1 MVHKMG
7 DFIVESD
14 SDKKVTADE
23 LWRLLQDREKTIQ
36 VQGEK
41 IECLQEELSRLRE
54 ERDNLLKRV
63 ATFTLKTPDIS
74 VTTSRNGDD
83 LLRQKSRSRSVGG
96 SPLESPRTSKLVN
109 QGGNITQGN
118 RCQRQRSLRRT
129 EDEVK
134 KSRSQS
140 VAYELSQD
148 LQEKQVEML
157 ERKYGGSIRSRRAAK
172 TIQRAFRQYCM
183 NRNFEKLRIAV
194 GERRLSKRLSELGR
208 SNTIWTDR
216 ISADSHYSTSMGA
229 TLIQS
234 NGDIQRHSE
243 TNQEMGGKYISGYD
257 GTNYRE
263 HPRMKPQMSLDPN
276 IKLDQNRVKLPRK
289 DRKRLE
295 RCTEVVDQPDIPVEE
310 KSHLND
316 ETNNNRNSYPE
327 MNDSSNSESPQNSVD
342 LHSFHFETLLESKET
357 DILVDSFQSDGA
369 IHSVHSEPM
378 LHPDLSSNLG
388 ISQKPST
395 SSLYSN
401 TSTDTYDSAK
411 SRSASYENFRTNYS
425 DSGSLGSQGDI
436 QIKVEQLSPDG
447 IRTQEQKQMAD
458 QTLKYYM
465 NQEVKMRGKNEGS
478 AKKPPLVPARAPEA
492 SPIWKRKS
500 TANGGPGSV
509 TTPTQKT
516 LEPKRMSNIS
526 EMSEADSLD
535 GRCSSSPSSENVSLG
550 GDSSIGYQKRI
561 RLSMT
566 PDHQQVMPKMADK
579 HRKRTYRIGLN
590 LFNKKPEK
598 GIRFLCEYGFIDE
611 SPHVVA
617 RFLITRKGLSKQM
630 IGEYLGNLQNEFNM
644 EVLHYFAQEI
654 DLAGLQVDMA
664 LRKFQSCFRMP
675 GEAQKIERLMEA
687 FASRYC
693 FCNPDQVKNFKNLD
707 VVFLLAFAIIMLN
720 TDLHNSNIKPERRM
734 KLEDFIKNLRGI
746 DDGDDVDRDML
757 VGIYERIST
766 SELRPGVDH
775 VTQVMKVEQTI
786 VGKRPQ
792 LALSHRRLVCYCR
805 LYEVHDPQ
813 KKEKIGLHQREVFLF
828 NDIIFVTK
836 IFSKK
841 KTGITYAFKQSFPL
855 CGMQVFLF
863 ETAHYQFGVRLNNS
877 LDGKVLMTFNAR
889 NDHDRQKFVED
900 LKEAILESNGMEQYR
915 IEEELQRHSAKNNT
929 IDRHYANDDSRVLM
943 YELSKPSDPTLNRL
957 SAPECGGLK
966 KLPLSNSLTDLCEA
980 PGMRRG
986 SSGGSLDSGVASGSS
1001 GGVNSSGESLGAQ
1014 HVQVQHPQR
1023 SPVTR
1028 APYSSSQEHRGVRP
1042 RHPKTSAVYLHSHG
1056 SVPEGTEV

>member
-1 MVHKMG
+1 MVKPQ
-7 DFIVESD
+7 FL
-14 SDKKVTADE
+14 KN
-23 LWRLLQDREKTIQ
+23 
-36 VQGEK
+36 
-41 IECLQEELSRLRE
+41 IEMEFKRRSRQ
-54 ERDNLLKRV
+54 KRHG
-63 ATFTLKTPDIS
+63 S

-216 ISADSHYSTSMGA
+216 ISADSHYNSSMGA
-229 TLIQS
+229 TLIQN
-234 NGDIQRHSE
+234 NGDIQRHTD
-243 TNQEMGGKYISGYD
+243 TNQEPGGKYISNYD
-257 GTNYRE
+257 ATGYRE
-263 HPRMKPQMSLDPN
+263 HQKMKHQMSLDPN
-276 IKLDQNRVKLPRK
+276 MKFDPNRVKLPRK

-295 RCTEVVDQPDIPVEE
+295 RCTEVLDQPDIPQEE
-310 KSHLND
+310 KSHLKD

-342 LHSFHFETLLESKET
+342 LHSFHFETLLEGKET

-378 LHPDLSSNLG
+378 LHPDLASNLG

-478 AKKPPLVPARAPEA
+478 AKKPPVVPARAPEA
-492 SPIWKRKS
+492 SPIWKRKCA
-500 TANGGPGSV
+500 TNGGPGAV
-509 TTPTQKT
+509 TPPQKT

-550 GDSSIGYQKRI
+550 GDSNVGYQKRM

-566 PDHQQVMPKMADK
+566 PDHQHVMPKTADK

-598 GIRFLCEYGFIDE
+598 GVKFLCEYGFIDE

-664 LRKFQSCFRMP
+664 LRKYQACFRMP

-693 FCNPDQVKNFKNLD
+693 VCNPDQVKNFKNLD

-720 TDLHNSNIKPERRM
+720 TDLHNSNIKAERRM
-734 KLEDFIKNLRGI
+734 KVEDFIKNLRGI

-757 VGIYERIST
+757 VGIYERISH

-813 KKEKIGLHQREVFLF
+813 KKEKVGLHQREVFLF

-841 KTGITYAFKQSFPL
+841 KTGITYAFKQSFSL

-863 ETAHYQFGVRLNNS
+863 ETPHYQYGVRLNNS
-877 LDGKVLMTFNAR
+877 LDGKVFMTFNAR

-915 IEEELQRHSAKNNT
+915 IEEELQRHRAKNNT

-1001 GGVNSSGESLGAQ
+1001 GGVNSSGESLGTQ
-1014 HVQVQHPQR
+1014 NLQR
-1023 SPVTR
+1023 SPASR
-1028 APYSSSQEHRGVRP
+1028 AVYLTPPENRGVRP
-1042 RHPKTSAVYLHSHG
+1042 RHPKTSAVYLQGRS

>member
-1 MVHKMG
+1 MFVRSPLPT
-7 DFIVESD
+7 FYN
-14 SDKKVTADE
+14 
-23 LWRLLQDREKTIQ
+23 QDLACSK
-36 VQGEK
+36 
-41 IECLQEELSRLRE
+41 
-54 ERDNLLKRV
+54 
-63 ATFTLKTPDIS
+63 PS

-109 QGGNITQGN
+109 QGGSLTQGN

-216 ISADSHYSTSMGA
+216 ISADSHYNSSMGA

-234 NGDIQRHSE
+234 NGDVQRHTDTS
-243 TNQEMGGKYISGYD
+243 QEMGGKYVSGYD
-257 GTNYRE
+257 MNLYRE

-276 IKLDQNRVKLPRK
+276 MKLDPNRMKLPRK

-295 RCTEVVDQPDIPVEE
+295 RCTEVIDQPDIPQEE

-357 DILVDSFQSDGA
+357 DGLVESFQSDSA

-378 LHPDLSSNLG
+378 LHPDLASNLG

-465 NQEVKMRGKNEGS
+465 NQEVKMRGKTEGS
-478 AKKPPLVPARAPEA
+478 AKKPPLVPVRAPEA

-500 TANGGPGSV
+500 AANGGPGAV
-509 TTPTQKT
+509 TPTQKT

-535 GRCSSSPSSENVSLG
+535 GRCSSSPSSENMSLA
-550 GDSSIGYQKRI
+550 GDSSIGYQKRL

-566 PDHQQVMPKMADK
+566 PDHQHMMPKTADK

-720 TDLHNSNIKPERRM
+720 TDLHNSNIKAERRM

-757 VGIYERIST
+757 VGIYERISV

-786 VGKRPQ
+786 VGKKPQ

-841 KTGITYAFKQSFPL
+841 KTGITYAFKQSFSL

-863 ETAHYQFGVRLNNS
+863 ETAHYQYGVRLNNS
-877 LDGKVLMTFNAR
+877 LDGKVLITFNAR

-986 SSGGSLDSGVASGSS
+986 SSGCSLDSGVASGSS

-1014 HVQVQHPQR
+1014 HPQR
-1023 SPVTR
+1023 SPASR
-1028 APYSSSQEHRGVRP
+1028 APFLSSQEHRGVRP
-1042 RHPKTSAVYLHSHG
+1042 RHPKTSVVYLHGAG